1 MMSTMGVID
10 STLKMSCCAGIA
22 NQIKFGIIIKKKS
35 ANPKISKPN
44 LYFFKTR
51 LPLQTYNFSFYPTTL
66 TNCKFFK
73 SSISVQRLINHLL
86 SNLEIISQY
95 CHFSRMASAPHFLY
109 VGVLFYRRSYRTNYH
124 SHMQSSPYPHCS
136 LIFFRCRI
144 FGRMF
149 HILLCKPLLN

>member
-1 MMSTMGVID
+1 MGVID

-95 CHFSRMASAPHFLY
+95 RHFFSYGIGSPFSLCRRPILSQILSYKLSFTYAIFSIST
-109 VGVLFYRRSYRTNYH
+109 LFSD
-124 SHMQSSPYPHCS
+124 
-136 LIFFRCRI
+136 IF
-144 FGRMF
+144 
-149 HILLCKPLLN
+149 PL